1 MAQENE
7 STIVIRGDATG
18 AVAAVQQ
25 TERAIAQLQRTAS
38 GSVGDSVRAAQ
49 QGAELH
55 RRNAQMIEDA
65 GRRAVAAR
73 AAQVRAAAE
82 QAVADRKAA
91 IASVDAWA
99 KADVTGMFRP
109 WIEARKQWL
118 EGAEQVGTAA
128 MTQRAALLA
137 LGGAAAAGAA
147 AVAAAGVAIVASSAE
162 VIANIGSY
170 DLSLSRH
177 REQLLTAAQASA
189 ALHTEITDLR
199 VEIAGRM
206 APAFT
211 AMATASANAIGYLE
225 QTADVADR
233 SRVAATLAAQG
244 WHDTADALT
253 QTGGAISYVWTQ
265 SQALAGSG
273 LDLALAPLVRVYDDL
288 ALAAGNAA
296 QMLGYQDPAIQRQM
310 DEIARRRAQ
319 ADRLWAEASAKA
331 RTFSMEA
338 DAEAARAAQET
349 ADSFILAGAAATTRS
364 GATSRLTTAT
374 RAQTDADREAETAV
388 QGLVSAWGKATSAL
402 DGYMQQLDEAN
413 ARAARA
419 AQNRA
424 DTAQAGNVAAGRSAG
439 AAPTIQDPAAVAALA
454 DNAEQASGRAARATG
469 AQWRMAAQEVMGAT
483 SSMVGSVGSFIA
495 DSYAKQAA
503 GANKY
508 SQAHRN
514 AMRKA
519 FAAQKAAA
527 LAQAAISLALGIMQV
542 WSSWSALPP
551 VAAALTAVV
560 GAVGAV
566 QIGLIAAQKPSF
578 HRGGL
583 YQMAPG
589 QAPDE
594 RAASVSMLQSER
606 LAVIPQRGSLGA
618 EGEVSRRSTGER
630 STDAPMQPVVYI
642 MDGSGRRSTRPFAG
656 LSPLMGRRQ
665 IA

>member
-1 MAQENE
+1 MAQEDE

-38 GSVGDSVRAAQ
+38 GSVADSVRAAQ

-55 RRNAQMIEDA
+55 QRNAQMIEEA
-65 GRRAVAAR
+65 GRRSLAVR
-73 AAQVRAAAE
+73 AAQIKAAAQ
-82 QAVADRKAA
+82 QAAADRKAA
-91 IASVDAWA
+91 RESVDAWA

-109 WIEARKQWL
+109 WLEARKQWL

-147 AVAAAGVAIVASSAE
+147 AVAAAGVAIVASSVD
-162 VIANIGSY
+162 VIANLEKY
-170 DLSLSRH
+170 DVASSRH
-177 REQLLTAAQASA
+177 RAELQAAA
-189 ALHTEITDLR
+189 AAYGGLGAQMTELR
-199 VEIAGRM
+199 VEIAGQM
-206 APAFT
+206 A
-211 AMATASANAIGYLE
+211 
-225 QTADVADR
+225 
-233 SRVAATLAAQG
+233 
-244 WHDTADALT
+244 
-253 QTGGAISYVWTQ
+253 
-265 SQALAGSG
+265 
-273 LDLALAPLVRVYDDL
+273 
-288 ALAAGNAA
+288 
-296 QMLGYQDPAIQRQM
+296 PAIQRYS
-310 DEIARRRAQ
+310 DATAGLIEIVTKTVAALDDQNSALGQSYDHFWSMPGPMYPMILGYERMSDAIGQATDYLVSMGEEARRTSGALFDVQ
-319 ADRLWAEASAKA
+319 AAAAAAGEANVLLWAGG
-331 RTFSMEA
+331 RINMEA
-338 DAEAARAAQET
+338 EAEADRAAQEV
-349 ADSFILAGAAATTRS
+349 ADSWILASKAATTRADKTKALTA
-364 GATSRLTTAT
+364 ATH
-374 RAQTDADREAETAV
+374 AQTERDREAELAV
-388 QGLVSAWGKATSAL
+388 RGLVDAWGKATGAL

-413 ARAARA
+413 ARTARA

-424 DTAQAGNVAAGRSAG
+424 DTTQAGNVAAGRSAG

-495 DSYAKQAA
+495 DSYAKQAE

-594 RAASVSMLQSER
+594 RSASVSMLQSER
-606 LAVIPQRGSLGA
+606 LAIIPQRGSLGA

-630 STDAPMQPVVYI
+630 SADAPAAPVVYI